1 MQFCTKCK
9 NICEDKLT
17 SCPNCKRSKCLR
29 EVKDE
34 DMVFFDR
41 LGEVDAYEISVLL
54 EENAIKYELLPIPLN
69 LSTSI
74 YDATQSQSD
83 KNLFIEYIN
92 IDNAKQIINDYYFS
106 SSESLGEDKPPEDE
120 NNVKNIFKSSAFIIT
135 FMILVGVTVFFADAI
150 ANFLRSLF

>member
-1 MQFCTKCK
+1 
-9 NICEDKLT
+9 
-17 SCPNCKRSKCLR
+17 
-29 EVKDE
+29 
-34 DMVFFDR
+34 MVFFDR

>member
-29 EVKDE
+29 EVKE
-34 DMVFFDR
+34 YDMVFFDR
-41 LGEVDAYEISVLL
+41 LGEVDAYEISLLL

-83 KNLFIEYIN
+83 KYLFIEYIN
-92 IDNAKQIINDYYFS
+92 IDNAKKIINDYYFS
-106 SSESLGEDKPPEDE
+106 SSESLGENIQPEE
-120 NNVKNIFKSSAFIIT
+120 SNVKNIFKSSAFIIT